1 MQCSFKVAVSQR
13 RNVELEAQ
21 LAAAVE
27 GSTAAIRQS
36 PGSGMLDRG
45 DSGLPALK
53 QGQSSRHEL
62 VLEAAKARLGLSPE
76 RSGAHRDG
84 DDGDSVVRGSAGA
97 CGPATLHLNNL
108 ASLPCNTVL
117 PSFQC
122 CPQPPERRGK
132 LVMLPTAGC
141 SQCTQ
146 SSDAKQQQL
155 LLGCRRGRPG
165 RPHGARPIPEEAAA
179 ATSLRWGATC
189 AKLGG
194 RVTAM
199 LAPSVPTS
207 SRGQR

>member
-1 MQCSFKVAVSQR
+1 MHCYLQVAASQR

-21 LAAAVE
+21 LAAAME

-36 PGSGMLDRG
+36 PSSGMLDQG

-76 RSGAHRDG
+76 RSGAHRERDE
-84 DDGDSVVRGSAGA
+84 GDSVVRELGRAVWT
-97 CGPATLHLNNL
+97 CNPASEHIGK
-108 ASLPCNTVL
+108 PPFNTVL
-117 PSFQC
+117 PPLQC
-122 CPQPPERRGK
+122 CLQAPKRRGK

-141 SQCTQ
+141 FRSKQ
-146 SSDAKQQQL
+146 SSNAKQQQS
-155 LLGCRRGRPG
+155 LLGCRRGRQG
-165 RPHGARPIPEEAAA
+165 RPCSARPIPEEAAPA
-179 ATSLRWGATC
+179 ISLPLGAPC

-207 SRGQR
+207 SRGLR